1 MKYFFL
7 IFIIF
12 FSSISFGSDKIIEE
26 RIANF
31 KIIEKSLNNINKFA
45 NLKKFDEIISE
56 AKVINEWLINLPSYF
71 PAGTQ
76 ASMTNNSD
84 ASSDIWNNFD
94 KFLQLVD
101 NTHNNTILIINSAK
115 EENLNNLFNA
125 INNTSKSCTQCHRLF
140 RN

>member
-1 MKYFFL
+1 MKYFFI

-56 AKVINEWLINLPSYF
+56 AKVINEWLIKLPSYF

-94 KFLQLVD
+94 KFLQLID

-125 INNTSKSCTQCHRLF
+125 IKNTSKSCAQCHRLF